1 MTTHI
6 TESQTTRHNARES
19 DLKKKK
25 KKVTT
30 ASDSVS
36 RVKHGNM
43 VCTGQAQ
50 TGNMVP
56 ETRTEHL

>member
-19 DLKKKK
+19 DLQKK

-30 ASDSVS
+30 ASDSQCQEL
-36 RVKHGNM
+36 NM
-43 VCTGQAQ
+43 GTWCVQDRPKQVT
-50 TGNMVP
+50 
-56 ETRTEHL
+56 